1 MWGYEDDKLYEFA
14 KDELTRL
21 YETGNPF
28 NFIMETADTHRP
40 GGYLSK
46 NAPTPYSDHY
56 ANAIAYSTQ
65 QTGAFGRWILGQPVF
80 ENTTIVLI
88 GDHLSMDTDFFE
100 NFDPDY
106 LRTQYNL
113 ILNPAENVADV
124 NKKYLVNR
132 QYANFDMFPT
142 IVASM
147 GIEIEGD
154 RLGIGTNLFSGKQT
168 VFEEYGRDF
177 VNKELEKGSELY
189 NNEILVN
196 PNAEQSAEETT
207 SADNAKQ

>member
-1 MWGYEDDKLYEFA
+1 MLF
-14 KDELTRL
+14 R
-21 YETGNPF
+21 
-28 NFIMETADTHRP
+28 
-40 GGYLSK
+40 S
-46 NAPTPYSDHY
+46 
-56 ANAIAYSTQ
+56 
-65 QTGAFGRWILGQPVF
+65 
-80 ENTTIVLI
+80 
-88 GDHLSMDTDFFE
+88 
-100 NFDPDY
+100 
-106 LRTQYNL
+106 
-113 ILNPAENVADV
+113 ADV

-196 PNAEQSAEETT
+196 PNAEQNGEETT